1 MWVEKHGPTYRIREE
16 VAGRKRTLKSGY
28 PTKKSATVAM
38 NTMVVNRANGSFV
51 DPRAGRISLADWIE
65 TWWPSYEVAL
75 KPSTQRTEWA
85 RVRTH
90 LLPLLGAHRLDELDS
105 LVMQRFVQQLV
116 AGERDPDRVGKWRR
130 RPCAPKTVRNI
141 HGVLHKILGAAAEAR
156 LLPANPATGTGM
168 PPKRHKEMRFLTPP
182 EIERLLAACSGD
194 LAEWRPLVM
203 LLATTGLRYSEALAL
218 RVGRVDALAGTLMV
232 LESAYNK
239 GAGEYIFTEPKT
251 PQSRRTVRITRQL
264 ALELAPLVAS
274 RVRTALL
281 FTAGD
286 DDLAPVTRN
295 FAGRVWPRITARAGV
310 EGLRLHDLRHT
321 VAALLISAGVP
332 LTAVQRMLGHS
343 SIKVTSDM
351 YGHLM
356 PEVHE
361 AIVATM
367 SGVLGVIGP
376 ALDAET
382 PTGSGA
388 DRRAV
393 SQ

>member
-1 MWVEKHGPTYRIREE
+1 
-16 VAGRKRTLKSGY
+16 
-28 PTKKSATVAM
+28 M
-38 NTMVVNRANGSFV
+38 NVMVVNRAKGSFV
-51 DPRAGRISLADWIE
+51 DPRAGRITLADWIAM
-65 TWWPSYEVAL
+65 WWPSYEVAL

-90 LLPLLGAHRLDELDS
+90 LLPLLGGHRLDELDS
-105 LVMQRFVQQLV
+105 LVMARFVQQLV

-141 HGVLHKILGAAAEAR
+141 HGVLHKILGAAADAR

-168 PPKRHKEMRFLTPP
+168 PPRRHKEMRFLTPP
-182 EIERLLAACSGD
+182 DIERLLVACSDD

-218 RVGRVDALAGTLMV
+218 RVGRVDVLAGTITV

-239 GAGEYIFTEPKT
+239 GAGEYVFTEPKT
-251 PQSRRTVRITRQL
+251 PQSRRTVRITQQL
-264 ALELAPLVAS
+264 ALELTPLVSS
-274 RVRTALL
+274 RPRTALL
-281 FTAGD
+281 FTAG

-295 FAGRVWPRITARAGV
+295 FAGRVWPRVLARAGL

-367 SGVLGVIGP
+367 SGVLAPMPGTEKPAGV
-376 ALDAET
+376 AL
-382 PTGSGA
+382 TGGL
-388 DRRAV
+388 
-393 SQ
+393 